1 MTSWVGPLLV
11 ATGVLHA
18 GVGAVIM
25 SPVLVALGPVTHY
38 AAVAGNADVL
48 AVIGWSL
55 LAIGVVGVVAMPV
68 SGFWILVALSLAM
81 FAGR

>member
-1 MTSWVGPLLV
+1 
-11 ATGVLHA
+11 
-18 GVGAVIM
+18 
-25 SPVLVALGPVTHY
+25 
-38 AAVAGNADVL
+38 
-48 AVIGWSL
+48 VIGWSL